1 MFTRIKFQWG
11 TGRATAGDWYLG
23 LFGLYRRRNGRGLG
37 LSISLRGALIWAA
50 LMSVVAYFAGAGY
63 FWARQERRPFN
74 FVRYSDVLLYPL
86 SAEKRREV
94 RELQGRAMIA
104 EGMADLQAQQWHR
117 ALMNL
122 RIGLDRH
129 PRDLNARLKVAQL
142 FLAFR
147 VRAKAQE
154 TLMQGLDQGWPGRA
168 YLQAAIEMAASGE
181 DFEMVIAICDR
192 ALALFDP
199 SRHALPDRRWVVEQ
213 RLRALLAEKRS
224 EEAIAYLVEQA
235 EGIDDAVLS
244 ELRLLAILESGRA
257 TEAVAF
263 AEEWR
268 ARAGDRPTILRLLA
282 RAYREAARE
291 EDMERVLE
299 RLRSTNR
306 TDPRAQVFTM
316 VQFFLAGRNEQGRA
330 MLDDFIFRF
339 GGTEANYIMAA
350 EPLAEINRPE
360 EVELLVAA
368 AAERGMR
375 SPRLLAARLQVL
387 IAGKRWAEAT
397 RQISEIRGS
406 LKNAEAGRAPM
417 LDLKQHLVTAAADPA
432 DGAQSGLTDFVRARQ
447 LSMSAYRQCVDVL
460 RASGRIE
467 TARRIVNFATGV
479 YPGNRYLEDT
489 RVALDMEIEAL
500 RAAAEAAR
508 PVVVPSAALANV
520 ASFRAELERVL
531 AADGTDAGLALF
543 RELRQTRPAW
553 LPAEQEW
560 LSWRELELRARGD
573 DLAALQGAARFYLTN
588 DRQRIRNVTTLAT
601 ELHAQGRIAQ
611 ARMLLQ
617 EVLRRVPGDPSAA
630 GLLARW
636 FPSKEEAD
644 EPPQP

>member
-1 MFTRIKFQWG
+1 MLTRVKFQWA
-11 TGRATAGDWYLG
+11 TARATPGDWYLG

-37 LSISLRGALIWAA
+37 IAVSLRGALIWA
-50 LMSVVAYFAGAGY
+50 LSLGVVAYFAGAAY
-63 FWARQERRPFN
+63 FWWKQESRPYN

-86 SAEKRREV
+86 SADKRREV
-94 RELQGRAMIA
+94 RELQGRALIA
-104 EGMADLQAQQWHR
+104 EGMADLQAKQWHR

-122 RIGLDRH
+122 RIGLDRY

-168 YLQAAIEMAASGE
+168 YLEAAIEVAASGE
-181 DFEMVIAICDR
+181 DFEMVITICDR

-199 SRHALPDRRWVVEQ
+199 ARHAPADRRWVVEQ
-213 RLRALLAEKRS
+213 RIRALLAEKRS
-224 EEAIAYLVEQA
+224 
-235 EGIDDAVLS
+235 DDALAYIVEHADGIEGAVIS

-257 TEAVAF
+257 AEAVAF

-282 RAYREAARE
+282 RAYREAARGD
-291 EDMERVLE
+291 DMARVLE
-299 RLRSTNR
+299 QLRSANR
-306 TDPRAQVFTM
+306 TDPRAQIFAM
-316 VQFFLAGRNEQGRA
+316 VQYFLAGRHAEGRA
-330 MLDDFIFRF
+330 MLEDYIFRF
-339 GGTEANYIMAA
+339 GGTEANYIAAA

-360 EVELLVAA
+360 EVDILLAA

-397 RQISEIRGS
+397 RQISEIRGA
-406 LKNAEAGRAPM
+406 LNADATRAPM
-417 LDLKQHLVTAAADPA
+417 LDLMQHLIAAASDPA
-432 DGAQSGLTDFVRARQ
+432 DGAQSSLTDFVRSRQ
-447 LSMSAYRQCVDVL
+447 LSMGTYRQCVEVL
-460 RASGRIE
+460 RSSGRVE
-467 TARRIVNFATGV
+467 TARRIVVFATGV

-489 RVALDMEIEAL
+489 RVALDMEIEAQ
-500 RAAAEAAR
+500 RVAAEAAR
-508 PVVVPSAALANV
+508 PVVVPAAALADL

-588 DRQRIRNVTTLAT
+588 DRQRIRNMTTLAT
-601 ELHAQGRIAQ
+601 ELHAEGRIAG

-617 EVLRRVPGDPSAA
+617 EVLRRAPGDPSAS

-636 FPSKEEAD
+636 FPSKEEAA